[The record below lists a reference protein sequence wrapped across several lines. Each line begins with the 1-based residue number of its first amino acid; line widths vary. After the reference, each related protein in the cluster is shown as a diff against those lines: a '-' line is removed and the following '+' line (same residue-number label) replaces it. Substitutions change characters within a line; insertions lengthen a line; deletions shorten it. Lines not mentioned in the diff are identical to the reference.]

1 MIGQNSNRDF
11 YVTFS
16 KWKVWTYSILCWF
29 IACIPLLP
37 ILIYLEAILS
47 GRDALTLSVSIAL
60 LICGLIFALFA
71 AIGTYFVRNLKSPAS
86 ILTPKTFSGT
96 KNFKKRNFA
105 WTPNTVLYTIKANNI
120 ILANLDPN
128 QSLAG
133 KLWGGPKEAV
143 VVYGP
148 FSKQNREDVLAAI
161 DRLSPYPVKRTTLWG
176 ATRRLGFHTGH

>member
-1 MIGQNSNRDF
+1 MESLDLFNFMLVHSLYSIAAHSHLFRSYLIGQRCAHTQRLDRPFDLRTYICALCSYWYLLCEKPQITCGHPYTQDVFRDQKF
-11 YVTFS
+11 QKAEFR
-16 KWKVWTYSILCWF
+16 L
-29 IACIPLLP
+29 
-37 ILIYLEAILS
+37 
-47 GRDALTLSVSIAL
+47 D
-60 LICGLIFALFA
+60 
-71 AIGTYFVRNLKSPAS
+71 
-86 ILTPKTFSGT
+86 
-96 KNFKKRNFA
+96 
-105 WTPNTVLYTIKANNI
+105 PNTVLYTIKANNI